1 MASIL
6 NSFWPTQSHQP
17 QNVRVYN
24 KSNNRQITK
33 RMDQKLEDI
42 EAAMKEAYGF
52 GDNHSY
58 GCVVVGGAR

>member
-1 MASIL
+1 
-6 NSFWPTQSHQP
+6 
-17 QNVRVYN
+17 
-24 KSNNRQITK
+24 
-33 RMDQKLEDI
+33 MDQKLEDI